1 VSSRRSDLVRLVS
14 DLNLVQPPSAWV
26 GRWRRTTTDTW
37 IAVPARKHEWVRSP
51 PLAWGGYYVVVSAR
65 LVGSGVAHSEMQGRT
80 HRIGS
85 VAWRGRSPSLGTWP
99 TRGGLSARPS
109 GSTEHE
115 AGQARTERTRTRRTR
130 FASAPSSVRNLRS
143 QIAACRQLSFSPN
156 LPLTLG
162 NDMKAE
168 SALIRISAIL

>member
-1 VSSRRSDLVRLVS
+1 
-14 DLNLVQPPSAWV
+14 
-26 GRWRRTTTDTW
+26 
-37 IAVPARKHEWVRSP
+37 
-51 PLAWGGYYVVVSAR
+51 VSAR
-65 LVGSGVAHSEMQGRT
+65 PVGSKLAHSEMQGRT

-85 VAWRGRSPSLGTWP
+85 VAWRGQSPSLGTWL
-99 TRGGLSARPS
+99 TRGGLSARLS

-115 AGQARTERTRTRRTR
+115 AGQARTVCTRTRRTR

-162 NDMKAE
+162 NEIKAE
-168 SALIRISAIL
+168 SALTRISAILLRKIKTRCSKTYRSRSCLRHPGSRLPKNLNVLRTMAKALRSPRPD